1 MEIVLNTA
9 SCLAAGTAAYYW
21 FRTSRVKFPPKVTVG
36 YGGVGGSIQ
45 EIGNA
50 MMEQSRYNAYGA
62 ASAMI
67 AATLQGFG
75 LLVELILMQV

>member
-1 MEIVLNTA
+1 
-9 SCLAAGTAAYYW
+9 
-21 FRTSRVKFPPKVTVG
+21 
-36 YGGVGGSIQ
+36 
-45 EIGNA
+45 

>member
-1 MEIVLNTA
+1 MGGLQLLETILNTA

-45 EIGNA
+45 EISNS
-50 MMEQSRYNAYGA
+50 MIEQSRYNAYGA

-67 AATLQGFG
+67 AAILQGFG
-75 LLVELILMQV
+75 MLI